1 MLRHAYEDS
10 PLNLGQ
16 AMGREPSGALKRSW
30 EAYRSGVGLSGWE
43 SSRERDLRSD
53 METKILRILGRRA
66 LTCCQVCLRLNN
78 ARRQD
83 AKDTLAELVKRGVV
97 EEYYEQ
103 VGKSK
108 WWYRVKRQT
117 EGA

>member
-1 MLRHAYEDS
+1 MEGSGLEGWGSA
-10 PLNLGQ
+10 
-16 AMGREPSGALKRSW
+16 REVALHTGMD
-30 EAYRSGVGLSGWE
+30 E
-43 SSRERDLRSD
+43 
-53 METKILRILGRRA
+53 KILRILGRRA
-66 LTCCQVCLRLNN
+66 LTCYQVCLRLNN

-117 EGA
+117 EGACSV